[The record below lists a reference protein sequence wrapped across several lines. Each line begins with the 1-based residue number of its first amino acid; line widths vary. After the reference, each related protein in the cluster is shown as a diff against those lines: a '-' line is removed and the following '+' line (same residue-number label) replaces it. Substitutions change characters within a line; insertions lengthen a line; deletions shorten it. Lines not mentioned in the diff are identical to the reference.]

1 MATVKPDP
9 SNGGTVL
16 TCTAAALASGPRPG
30 MRSHTLHY
38 SFLLSTGS

>member
-9 SNGGTVL
+9 SSGGTAL
-16 TCTAAALASGPRPG
+16 TRTGGPRQLTSPWYAQ
-30 MRSHTLHY
+30 SDLHY